1 MGLLVLF
8 VLTPVLLRR
17 FALFLEVFVQSMT
30 TLDLTRSKFARS
42 DMRFVKMVGSL
53 VLAMVSFVFI

>member
-1 MGLLVLF
+1 MGLLVSF

-17 FALFLEVFVQSMT
+17 FALFLEVFVRSMT